1 MFSHSNFCTNV
12 NNAFRDCYDS
22 LNDAN
27 FVLNIYNFNIILMVP
42 NTGISSKFIWF
53 YVYLYVTQSYRTQ
66 RINDIAIN

>member
-27 FVLNIYNFNIILMVP
+27 FVIFIILMVP
-42 NTGISSKFIWF
+42 NTGISS
-53 YVYLYVTQSYRTQ
+53 YLYGFMYIYTLHR
-66 RINDIAIN
+66 AIGPKG